1 MHDVATCC
9 LIAVLAFIFG
19 VTTAMLIKT
28 IHLETKEHERDDDS
42 V

>member
-19 VTTAMLIKT
+19 VTTAMLVKT
-28 IHLETKEHERDDDS
+28 LHLGTKEHDRDDDA